1 MFLILLPRLY
11 SSTWA
16 DLKFLL
22 EGHTYSVCDRR
33 FGTIQSVF
41 QRHEIIDIPRKW
53 ATVLEH
59 EGLSN
64 AIGNGVT
71 LDMIKDYKSFLRLR
85 YVSRNED
92 LERERFE
99 DKNIASLNF
108 DYGETFDENGDLQ
121 LVHHTI

>member
-1 MFLILLPRLY
+1 M
-11 SSTWA
+11 
-16 DLKFLL
+16 KFLL

-33 FGTIQSVF
+33 FGTIQNVF

-53 ATVLEH
+53 ATVLEN

-64 AIGNGVT
+64 VIVNWVT

-99 DKNIASLNF
+99 VKNIAWLNF
-108 DYGETFDENGDLQ
+108 GYGETVDDNGDL
-121 LVHHTI
+121 